1 MNSDETS
8 TNRELADLLP
18 FYVTGRLP
26 LADVKRLEV
35 ALVTDEALRS
45 ELALVEEERA
55 ATIEA
60 NESLGLPS
68 SRAGARFLAALEA
81 EPARATPRALARG
94 LIAWIGERLE
104 SLTPR
109 QVAYAGI
116 AAAVLVL
123 AQAGLIG
130 ALLEGTGEE
139 TYTQASVRGAPNE
152 GSLATI
158 AFSPDAKA
166 AEISSLLEA
175 AHVTIVDGPKPGGL
189 YVLRLGP
196 KEMPKADRDAVIA
209 RLGAQNSLVRFV
221 APSQ

>member
-1 MNSDETS
+1 MNSDEPS
-8 TNRELADLLP
+8 ANRELADLLP
-18 FYVTGRLP
+18 FYLTGRLP
-26 LADVKRLEV
+26 VSEVKRLEI
-35 ALVTDEALRS
+35 ALATDEALRI

-55 ATIEA
+55 ATVEA
-60 NESLGLPS
+60 NESLGRPS

-81 EPARATPRALARG
+81 EPARATPRALASS
-94 LIAWIGERLE
+94 LIAWVGERLQ

-109 QVAYAGI
+109 QMAYAGI
-116 AAAVLVL
+116 AAALVVL

-130 ALLEGTGEE
+130 ALIEGTGGE

-158 AFSPDAKA
+158 AFSTDANA

-196 KEMPKADRDAVIA
+196 KEMAKGDRDALIA
-209 RLGAQNSLVRFV
+209 RLGAQKSLVRFV
-221 APSQ
+221 APSP